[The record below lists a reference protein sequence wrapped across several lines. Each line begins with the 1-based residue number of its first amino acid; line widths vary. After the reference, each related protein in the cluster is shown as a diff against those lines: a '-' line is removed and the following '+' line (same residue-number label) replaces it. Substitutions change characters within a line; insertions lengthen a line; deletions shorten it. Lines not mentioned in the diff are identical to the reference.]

1 MFPVGKSELLLFD
14 ELPVQTS
21 IASAGW
27 SDYHSISD
35 PASSAQL
42 EFYIPGS
49 QDEYIDFNDTKLY
62 LDLSVAQ
69 SPDTAVTAP
78 ANNILGS
85 LFSDVSVQ
93 LNDVTIQ
100 GGEPYYPY
108 KAMIE
113 TLLMFDEGT
122 KKTQMR
128 AAGYIKDDAGG
139 LDNKSNNSF
148 VARAALFDKGKKHM
162 EVIGPLHVD
171 LATQPRYL
179 LPRVDLRVRLVRT
192 STTFAVDA
200 LDATATAVPKE
211 CKINIHKAILY
222 VRKVRVLPS
231 VQQGHELGL
240 QTHNAIYPIQHVS
253 MDSHTVPSGIQSF
266 TKENIFQGRMPK
278 FIVVCMVSNA
288 AFVGSYK
295 HNPFNFEHFGVSY
308 IGLFRD
314 GECVPE
320 RTPYDMPSDDHYVRA
335 YLGTIHALEQ
345 FNRNE
350 NNGITLTDFTGGT
363 MLFAF
368 NLTPDLSVG
377 GSSGGVQQPYRNGNL
392 RLEMK
397 FREALKQSIN
407 IIYYGVFDGKIE
419 ITKDRTIHLD
429 YL

>member
-1 MFPVGKSELLLFD
+1 MIPVGKSELLLFD

-21 IASAGW
+21 IAAAGW

-42 EFYIPGS
+42 EFYIPGA
-49 QDEYIDFNDTKLY
+49 QDEYVDFNDTKLY
-62 LDLSVAQ
+62 LDMSIEAA
-69 SPDTAVTAP
+69 PDAAVVAP
-78 ANNILGS
+78 ANNLLGS

-113 TLLMFDEGT
+113 TLLMFDSGT
-122 KKTQMR
+122 KKTQLR
-128 AAGYIKDDAGG
+128 TSGYIKDTAGKV
-139 LDNKSNNSF
+139 DNAAGNLGYKSR
-148 VARAALFDKGKKHM
+148 VAMVAGKKHF
-162 EVIGPLHVD
+162 EIIGPVHVD
-171 LATQPRYL
+171 LATQPRYM
-179 LPRVDLRVRLVRT
+179 LPRVDVRLRLVRAA
-192 STTFAVDA
+192 TTFVIDA
-200 LDATATAVPKE
+200 FDPAKQPTA

-231 VQQGHELGL
+231 VQHGHELGL
-240 QTHNAIYPIQHVS
+240 QTQNAIYPIQHVS
-253 MDSHTVPSGIQSF
+253 MDSHTVPSGQQSF

-278 FIVVCMVSNA
+278 FMVVGMVSNA
-288 AFVGSYK
+288 AFVGAYK
-295 HNPFNFEHFGVSY
+295 SNPFNFQHFGISY
-308 IGLFRD
+308 LGLFRD

-320 RTPYDMPSDDHYVRA
+320 RTPFDMPDADHYIRA
-335 YLGTIHALEQ
+335 YMATIHALEQ

-350 NNGITLTDFTGGT
+350 NNGITLDDFIGGS

-368 NLTPDLSVG
+368 NLTPDLTAG
-377 GSSGGVQQPYRNGNL
+377 GNSGGVQQPFRTGNL
-392 RLEMK
+392 RLELK
-397 FREALKQSIN
+397 FKTALAEPIN

-419 ITKDRTIHLD
+419 VTKERTIHLD

>member
-1 MFPVGKSELLLFD
+1 MFD

-21 IASAGW
+21 IAGAGW

-42 EFYIPGS
+42 EFFIPGN
-49 QDEYIDFNDTKLY
+49 QDEYIDFNDTKLR
-62 LDLSVAQ
+62 LDLSVQ
-69 SPDTAVTAP
+69 RTPDTVAVAP

-85 LFSDVSVQ
+85 MFSDVSVQ

-113 TLLMFDEGT
+113 TLLLFDAGS
-122 KKTQMR
+122 KKTHRR
-128 AAGYIKDDAGG
+128 AGGYIKDEAGKCNNV
-139 LDNKSNNSF
+139 DNAGYK
-148 VARAALFDKGKKHM
+148 ARLALVTGGKRL
-162 EVIGPLHVD
+162 EVVGPLHVD

-179 LPRVDLRVRLVRT
+179 LPRVDVRVRMVRASTQFAIDSLAADPTACKLV
-192 STTFAVDA
+192 
-200 LDATATAVPKE
+200 
-211 CKINIHKAILY
+211 IHKAILY

-231 VQQGHELGL
+231 VLHGHELGL
-240 QTHNAIYPIQHVS
+240 QAHNAIYPVQHVS
-253 MDSHTVPSGIQSF
+253 VDSHTVPSGQQSF
-266 TKENIFQGRMPK
+266 TKENLFQGRMPK
-278 FIVVCMVSNA
+278 FLVVGMVTNN
-288 AFVGSYK
+288 AFVGAY
-295 HNPFNFEHFGVSY
+295 NQNAFNFQHFNISY

-314 GECVPE
+314 GESVPE
-320 RTPYDMPSDDHYVRA
+320 RTPYDDLTDTQHYVRP
-335 YLGTIHALEQ
+335 YMGTVHALEQ

-350 NNGITLTDFTGGT
+350 NNGITLADFVGGS

-368 NLTPDLSVG
+368 NLTPDMTVG
-377 GSSGGVQQPYRNGNL
+377 GNSGGVQQPYRTGNL
-392 RLEMK
+392 RLEVK
-397 FREALKQSIN
+397 FKSALTDAIN